1 MQGTLILIIG
11 KNAKTGLRVN
21 RRLQV
26 LGYSRLLS
34 ELLTVI
40 FDGRHS
46 SPISSAGERSG
57 MRKQT

>member
-1 MQGTLILIIG
+1 MQDTPILIIG

-34 ELLTVI
+34 ELFTMV

-57 MRKQT
+57 MQKQT